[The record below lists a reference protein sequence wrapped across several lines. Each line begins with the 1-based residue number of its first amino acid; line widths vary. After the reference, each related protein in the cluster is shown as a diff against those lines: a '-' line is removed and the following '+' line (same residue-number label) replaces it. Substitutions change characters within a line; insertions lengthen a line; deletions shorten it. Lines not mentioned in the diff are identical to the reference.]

1 MILSMT
7 MIVLALLA
15 LYAGL
20 SAVIARRA
28 EERFSRHARLPMQ
41 WWLDGRPTWYLRRRA
56 ALILIPVL
64 TGAPLLVSA
73 VIVVFAPDLPSDVPA
88 GQETPFLLGM
98 GAFGLGLY
106 GGYVWMVGLWDRAN
120 P

>member
-7 MIVLALLA
+7 LIVLALLA

-28 EERFSRHARLPMQ
+28 EERFSRFDRLPMQ

-56 ALILIPVL
+56 ALILIPIL

-73 VIVVFAPDLPSDVPA
+73 MMMLFAPDLPSDLPA

-98 GAFGLGLY
+98 GALGLGLY
-106 GGYVWMVGLWDRAN
+106 GGYLWMVGLWARAN